1 MGICQRWQHRIHT
14 LSSSSVQVVKISKKL
29 DNFSL
34 FKSFFG
40 DMPYCMSCKRPDVN
54 YIGEYI
60 CNELGQT
67 CFYLTDNFND
77 DNGRI

>member
-1 MGICQRWQHRIHT
+1 
-14 LSSSSVQVVKISKKL
+14 
-29 DNFSL
+29 
-34 FKSFFG
+34 
-40 DMPYCMSCKRPDVN
+40 MPYCMSCKRPDVN
-54 YIGEYI
+54 YIGEYV